1 MKTYSINFL
10 AEAFEVDRATAT
22 RCLRDVP
29 PDQEQTIG
37 RGTFKIASFARALE
51 LHHLKNASAN
61 NASASDSGGA
71 ASLTA
76 ARVRIT
82 LANAEAR
89 ERENEVAAGKL
100 CHVADVAGQFGLLIS
115 VFHEKLLSVPGKIAD
130 SLTPYTPV
138 DRGKIMEKVKSEIF
152 DYMRAVQD
160 GAKEVTSGLDARALG
175 GVN

>member
-1 MKTYSINFL
+1 
-10 AEAFEVDRATAT
+10 
-22 RCLRDVP
+22 
-29 PDQEQTIG
+29 
-37 RGTFKIASFARALE
+37 
-51 LHHLKNASAN
+51 
-61 NASASDSGGA
+61 
-71 ASLTA
+71 
-76 ARVRIT
+76 
-82 LANAEAR
+82 
-89 ERENEVAAGKL
+89 
-100 CHVADVAGQFGLLIS
+100 LIS